1 MMTRTMTSDSFKR
14 GNEMTDT
21 NVSDARTELNKMTES
36 EWSYAC
42 EVMARINAKPY
53 SELAFAINIDKFNKV
68 TKREGV

>member
-1 MMTRTMTSDSFKR
+1 
-14 GNEMTDT
+14 MTDT
-21 NVSDARTELNKMTES
+21 MSDAQTELNKMTET